1 MLLYMCMPLTLDVLS
16 DGTRRHLVALL
27 FAEQTLCVCELV
39 AAFDEL
45 QPVISRHLALL
56 RDAGWV
62 VARRDGRRMYYR
74 LAHMPAWAELVLQGF
89 VDGGVPRRAWKATF
103 ARLTRFA
110 GLPVRRARERLVS
123 AS

>member
-1 MLLYMCMPLTLDVLS
+1 MPVKLDVLA

-27 FAEQTLCVCELV
+27 FVEHELCVCELV

-56 RDAGWV
+56 REAKWV

-74 LAHMPAWAELVLQGF
+74 LAPMPEWAELVLRGLAE
-89 VDGGVPRRAWKATF
+89 GGVPPKVWKATR
-103 ARLTRFA
+103 ARLTRY
-110 GLPVRRARERLVS
+110 GRPIRLTRE

>member
-1 MLLYMCMPLTLDVLS
+1 MPLTLDVLA

-27 FAEQTLCVCELV
+27 FAEQELCVCELV

-56 RDAGWV
+56 READWV

-74 LAHMPAWAELVLQGF
+74 LAPMPEWAELVLRGLAE
-89 VDGGVPRRAWKATF
+89 GGIPRREWRAVRTRL
-103 ARLTRFA
+103 ARFEGR
-110 GLPVRRARERLVS
+110 PVRLARRVS
-123 AS
+123 